1 MINMIN
7 QKKGDEWF
15 WFKMVMQENP
25 KLTSSHGYTRST
37 APYGYLLWEGKKP
50 SKTRWTNIHT
60 TRAPGA
66 ENLLEEIMAKNVY
79 NLGKDRVLDLES
91 PEIR

>member
-37 APYGYLLWEGKKP
+37 APYGYLLWEGKNPQK
-50 SKTRWTNIHT
+50 
-60 TRAPGA
+60 
-66 ENLLEEIMAKNVY
+66 
-79 NLGKDRVLDLES
+79 LDGPTFALQE
-91 PEIR
+91 PQGQKIYWKK